1 MEGKVKVLLI
11 SLIILIL
18 SGCANEQKQEPQLV
32 DPARDI
38 KISASALIN
47 GEKITEEEF
56 NKKFL
61 QIKIAVANTNNFKF
75 DKHIVDLLGKRTL
88 EGMIEA
94 KLIEQELQRLGI
106 KPTNENLD
114 KFVDLAKKAY
124 KDEANFQAELKSLN
138 MSEEDFIEV
147 SKKQLHENTFK
158 KYLVDKYKLK
168 NEEIKIKAGN
178 ELYLSEVNR
187 LIKSAKIERNIKS
200 E

>member
-38 KISASALIN
+38 KISVSALIN